1 MSQKQIFVI
10 MPFRDS
16 FFDVYNMIVRK
27 LGNEFNFHTADVDD
41 GQQNIVDDII
51 QYIISADAIIVD
63 ISSVNANVMYE
74 LGIAHTLGKKTI
86 VITQDDPQELP
97 FDIKSYRVVK
107 YSTGLVAFDD
117 FVTGTLKGLLENAI
131 NNTAKFNNPVK
142 NYFDNNSITYSNF
155 DIEPTQETEYGLL
168 DYGAD
173 VEDGITEIAN
183 QLLIVTE
190 ETIQLTNDMDKITKK
205 INNNS
210 GGNGTAS
217 FIRKQ
222 ARKAAILLN
231 KYSDSLKTHNPELVK
246 SWNILEVGYLNLLD
260 SEYVVNQNN
269 YETLKSN
276 KAAFD
281 ALYNSMQGS
290 LEKLTAFKQSFE
302 SLQNLQKEL
311 TYATRLV
318 DDELSNL
325 INFVQTMGK
334 GITFIV
340 KKSNSVTEN
349 LESVHLENTV

>member
-27 LGNEFNFHTADVDD
+27 LGNDFNFHIADVDD

-86 VITQDDPQELP
+86 VITQDDPQQLP
-97 FDIKSYRVVK
+97 FDIKSYRAVK

-117 FVTGTLKGLLENAI
+117 FVCGTLKDLLENAI

-142 NYFDNNSITYSNF
+142 NYFDNNNMTYSNF

-173 VEDGITEIAN
+173 VEDGIAEITN
-183 QLLIVTE
+183 QLLAVTE
-190 ETIQLTNDMDKITKK
+190 ETIQLTNDMVKTTKK

-210 GGNGTAS
+210 GGSGTVS

-222 ARKAAILLN
+222 ARATATLLN
-231 KYSDSLKTHNPELVK
+231 KYTYSLKTHNSELVK
-246 SWNILEVGYLNLLD
+246 SWNILEVG
-260 SEYVVNQNN
+260 
-269 YETLKSN
+269 
-276 KAAFD
+276 
-281 ALYNSMQGS
+281 
-290 LEKLTAFKQSFE
+290 
-302 SLQNLQKEL
+302 
-311 TYATRLV
+311 
-318 DDELSNL
+318 
-325 INFVQTMGK
+325 I
-334 GITFIV
+334 FIF
-340 KKSNSVTEN
+340 
-349 LESVHLENTV
+349 